1 MNSRTLIK
9 SDRIGLLI
17 LLALMVFLSA
27 CGKNDQAAKASQV
40 VVKVGSSEVTVYT
53 LNQALSTVP
62 NVTSENA
69 DQVKKQV
76 VAKLVDQQL
85 LLNQAMSEKLD
96 RTPEVLSALEAAK
109 RDIVSRAYL
118 NKLVTTSV
126 NVSDQDIQKYYDTHP
141 ELFSGRR
148 IYTLQVI
155 TLADSGLVKTQIEEQ
170 VAQRKSM
177 QEIAEFLQGKN
188 VPIKAASY
196 TKPAEELPL
205 EIVPE
210 LNQLK
215 DGQTALFELNG
226 ALHAV
231 YIVKSISQPID
242 FNTSKKF
249 IKNYFLNVRG
259 KEIVADKM
267 KALRKETKIEYVGD
281 FKSLE
286 SLGEPVP
293 AIDTKP
299 LASTAPPAVAKEPTG
314 TQAVK
319 QPSSADSTVEKGLAG
334 LK

>member
-1 MNSRTLIK
+1 MNSYNLAKTSRFFILALCASALLPGCGK
-9 SDRIGLLI
+9 SDN
-17 LLALMVFLSA
+17 SS
-27 CGKNDQAAKASQV
+27 KTSQV

-96 RTPEVLSALEAAK
+96 RTPEVLSAVEAAK

-118 NKLVTTSV
+118 NKLVTSTV
-126 NVSDQDIQKYYDTHP
+126 KVSDQDIQKYYETHP

-155 TLADSGLVKTQIEEQ
+155 TLADSGLVKTQIEEL
-170 VAQRKSM
+170 VSQRKSM
-177 QEIAEFLQGKN
+177 QEVAEFLQGRN

-226 ALHAV
+226 ALHVV

-259 KEIVADKM
+259 KDVVAEKM
-267 KALRKETKIEYVGD
+267 KALRKDTKIEYVGD

-286 SLGEPVP
+286 TTGSPVP
-293 AIDTKP
+293 VVDNKP
-299 LASTAPPAVAKEPTG
+299 LVSTTPTQ
-314 TQAVK
+314 TQPVK
-319 QPSSADSTVEKGLAG
+319 KPSSTDSAVEKGLAG